1 MEEVKGAEG
10 NLWGWRAWSWSWSQ
24 WWLHACIHTSCVYIH
39 TCMYTHICAM
49 HAIYC
54 MYPVTLIKKTFY
66 GLNQAHLQPESIS
79 SCQFLI
85 SETTECCRQKCPLS
99 KVSVTY
105 IQWVKS
111 RGSSTWVPRKPDSK
125 QTCHLPLSVW
135 FWDLLKQWPTKKN
148 WYPANYKGKFP
159 CMHAKSL

>member
-1 MEEVKGAEG
+1 
-10 NLWGWRAWSWSWSQ
+10 
-24 WWLHACIHTSCVYIH
+24 
-39 TCMYTHICAM
+39 M

-105 IQWVKS
+105 IQ
-111 RGSSTWVPRKPDSK
+111 
-125 QTCHLPLSVW
+125 
-135 FWDLLKQWPTKKN
+135 
-148 WYPANYKGKFP
+148 
-159 CMHAKSL
+159 